1 MAINAPPETTPR
13 MPPPSTTSP
22 SFVLSPRSSLPFLRR
37 PRRRLISST
46 TGWSGPGCV
55 LEVPGVVEEAI
66 LLEALVI
73 GLRSGT
79 EADKWGA
86 NSRLADDGQ
95 LQHPHSSSRS
105 WARFITLRNFFLA

>member
-1 MAINAPPETTPR
+1 MRSMAINAPPETTPR

-22 SFVLSPRSSLPFLRR
+22 SFVLSPRSSLPSLRR

-66 LLEALVI
+66 LLEALAALAQDRTY
-73 GLRSGT
+73 GLDLFEGRGVT
-79 EADKWGA
+79 EI
-86 NSRLADDGQ
+86 DDHQ
-95 LQHPHSSSRS
+95 R
-105 WARFITLRNFFLA
+105 